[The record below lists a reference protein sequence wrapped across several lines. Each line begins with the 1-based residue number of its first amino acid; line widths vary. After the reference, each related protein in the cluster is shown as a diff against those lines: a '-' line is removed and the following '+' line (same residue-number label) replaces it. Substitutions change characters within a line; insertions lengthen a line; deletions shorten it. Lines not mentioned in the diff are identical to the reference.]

1 MEDDFSIFKQ
11 HYIEILL
18 YVKMNQPCNKNEI
31 YECLDGS
38 STTRIKHVKELI
50 EAGMLVENK
59 KGRYNIK
66 EISLTDKGDMML
78 RKMMELKAIMN
89 GEVMPDERNHGTP
102 SAVDAKVE
110 GE

>member
-1 MEDDFSIFKQ
+1 MEDEFSIFKQ
-11 HYIEILL
+11 HYFEILL
-18 YVKMNQPCNKNEI
+18 YVKSKQPCNKNDI

-50 EAGMLVENK
+50 ESGLLYENK

-66 EISLTDKGDMML
+66 EITLTEKGEQML
-78 RKMMELKAIMN
+78 KKMMELKAIMN
-89 GEVMPDERNHGTP
+89 GEIVPNDGNHGTP
-102 SAVDAKVE
+102 SAHDAKAE

>member
-1 MEDDFSIFKQ
+1 MEDEFSIFKQ
-11 HYIEILL
+11 HYFEILL
-18 YVKMNQPCNKNEI
+18 YVKSKQPCNKNDI

-50 EAGMLVENK
+50 ESGLLYENK

-66 EISLTDKGDMML
+66 EISLTEKGEQML
-78 RKMMELKAIMN
+78 KKMMELKAIMN
-89 GEVMPDERNHGTP
+89 GEIVPNDGNHGTP
-102 SAVDAKVE
+102 ETHDAKAE